1 MPQSSGSPGS
11 YIGVRTAPI
20 PHACAPPMLQA
31 TRNWQSRAAQLRPIT
46 IALQQQA
53 ARINS
58 QHVDQQLGRR
68 CGSVQW
74 KGVDDCPP
82 MQRA

>member
-1 MPQSSGSPGS
+1 MPQSSGLPGS

-20 PHACAPPMLQA
+20 PHSCAHPMLQA

-53 ARINS
+53 APINS
-58 QHVDQQLGRR
+58 QHVNQQFGKL

-82 MQRA
+82 MQWA